1 MPDKLH
7 LFKAKSTD
15 LQFLSYFVK
24 LRNSQFFAELSKR
37 ELKEDNDNNAYVPS
51 QLFAIQWHDKDFSL
65 VKLSAQSTCWKHD

>member
-37 ELKEDNDNNAYVPS
+37 ELTEDNDNNAHVPS
-51 QLFAIQWHDKDFSL
+51 QLFAMKWHDKDFSL
-65 VKLSAQSTCWKHD
+65 LKL